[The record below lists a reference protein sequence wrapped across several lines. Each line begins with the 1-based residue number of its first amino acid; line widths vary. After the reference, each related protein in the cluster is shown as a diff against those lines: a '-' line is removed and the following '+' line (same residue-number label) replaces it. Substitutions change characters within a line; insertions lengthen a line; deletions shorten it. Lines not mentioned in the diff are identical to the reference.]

1 VKAFVELRQSFVPA
15 IDEVDVFCHYTSKDI
30 VSEDDVEQYTICSV
44 AADMKDFSN
53 TNMTARTLYLFE
65 HAILIEGCDQILVL
79 LTAL

>member
-30 VSEDDVEQYTICSV
+30 VSEDDVEQYTIRFV
-44 AADMKDFSN
+44 AA
-53 TNMTARTLYLFE
+53 NMTARTLYLFE